1 MNKTTKI
8 IMTSAMTG
16 IAAAACTF
24 CMAQGAYASEASVDT
39 STNTT
44 IESSSNGVD
53 KNAENKNNNDA
64 VTSNEGTKELASG
77 TTTDV
82 TGKEVRWQV
91 VNNAPDADASQM
103 QAYGKNLKYDTNEED
118 IVTAADATP
127 FAKENKDV
135 VARKFTNITLKVAK
149 GKDAQ
154 LKAVDEITDT
164 PWFFKSQESENTWNA
179 IDGSMIGSQDL
190 PDKGIQKEIG
200 GNGLSGL
207 VFDAASNTVIG
218 TPTVTDW
225 HEGEASRVIPVYV
238 ATIHKD
244 KGGSSYMTIEKLQ
257 EITVTNPNAP
267 KPQPPVV
274 PPAPK
279 PPVTPVTPVT
289 PEPVHPNPVTPVT
302 PTPVTPVTPVQ
313 PVTPEPVHPNPVT
326 PVTPVNPVNP
336 VTPTPVTPVTP
347 VTPTPVTPVH
357 PVTPEPVHPVTP
369 VNPAPVTPVTP
380 VQPVQPVTP
389 VIPVTPVQPEHI
401 NFDLD
406 PAWNALI
413 SVKPDAI
420 SNNKSESAKDNKK
433 QSEDNKSEN
442 KGAVEATSK
451 SLPKTGAGII
461 AIAVAGLQMLGAGTA
476 MKFKKN

>member
-24 CMAQGAYASEASVDT
+24 CMAQGAYANEASVDT
-39 STNTT
+39 LPKTT
-44 IESSSNGVD
+44 VESSSTVD
-53 KNAENKNNNDA
+53 KNAALTSNTTRNDNA
-64 VTSNEGTKELASG
+64 VTSNDNANELASG

-118 IVTAADATP
+118 IVTVADATP
-127 FAKENKDV
+127 FAKENNDV

-154 LKAVDEITDT
+154 LKAVDEVTDT

-207 VFDAASNTVIG
+207 VFDAATNTVIG

-267 KPQPPVV
+267 KPKPPVV

-279 PPVTPVTPVT
+279 PPVTPVNPVNPVTPVQPVTPVT
-289 PEPVHPNPVTPVT
+289 PVQPVTPVTPVTPQPPVTPVTPVTPVNPVPVTPVAPVQPTPVTPVNPEPVHPNPVTPVT

-313 PVTPEPVHPNPVT
+313 PVNPVT
-326 PVTPVNPVNP
+326 PVT
-336 VTPTPVTPVTP
+336 
-347 VTPTPVTPVH
+347 
-357 PVTPEPVHPVTP
+357 
-369 VNPAPVTPVTP
+369 
-380 VQPVQPVTP
+380 
-389 VIPVTPVQPEHI
+389 PEHI

-420 SNNKSESAKDNKK
+420 NNNKSESAKDNKK

-461 AIAVAGLQMLGAGTA
+461 AIAVAGLQMLGAGIA